1 MMLNATLSL
10 ESKKTVTSATI
21 LCCILVEELYTLLQ
35 TQGQQL
41 ETQSQLGQNSITS
54 SVKPILKS
62 SSM

>member
-1 MMLNATLSL
+1 MMLNTTLSL

-41 ETQSQLGQNSITS
+41 ETQS
-54 SVKPILKS
+54 
-62 SSM
+62 